1 MNATGTITMTMREVD
16 RFKVIQA
23 VTEARLKPG
32 QAAERL
38 GLCVRQ
44 VERLVQRYE
53 AAGVAGLVSGKR
65 GRPGNHQLPA
75 GLAQRA
81 LALIRERYTDF
92 GPTLACEKLRECHG
106 IELAVET
113 VRTLMRAAGL
123 WIPRKER
130 PPKVYQPRNRRACL
144 GELIQ
149 IDGSDHRWFEDR
161 APACTLLVFID
172 DATGRLMALHFTAT
186 ESTFSYFE
194 ALAKYLDTHGKP
206 VAFYSDKAS
215 VFYVKQR
222 SETAGKGVTQ
232 FGRALY
238 ELNIDGFCANTSQA
252 KGRVERAN
260 LTLQDRLVKELRLR
274 GISTREA
281 ANACAPSFIADFN
294 RRFGKPPRSDH
305 DAHRTLHVDEDLRQ
319 ILAYRVPR
327 KVSNALTVQ
336 YDRVMYLLDDT
347 PVSRALMHE
356 YVEVVEYPD
365 GVIEVQASGVT
376 LPYRQYDRITRIDQ
390 GAELENKRLAS
401 ALQVA
406 RQIQAMRD
414 DRRTSGSPSRTHCGE
429 EVRAKQALIGLKRQR
444 AIDVIDINHAVLEVS
459 AKAMRERGAA
469 APPHPKTIK
478 RNKAKTA
485 LKPDISI

>member
-1 MNATGTITMTMREVD
+1 M
-16 RFKVIQA
+16 
-23 VTEARLKPG
+23 
-32 QAAERL
+32 
-38 GLCVRQ
+38 
-44 VERLVQRYE
+44 QRYE

-75 GLAQRA
+75 GKAQRA
-81 LALIRERYTDF
+81 LALIRERYTD
-92 GPTLACEKLRECHG
+92 
-106 IELAVET
+106 
-113 VRTLMRAAGL
+113 
-123 WIPRKER
+123 
-130 PPKVYQPRNRRACL
+130 
-144 GELIQ
+144 
-149 IDGSDHRWFEDR
+149 
-161 APACTLLVFID
+161 
-172 DATGRLMALHFTAT
+172 LHA
-186 ESTFSYFE
+186 
-194 ALAKYLDTHGKP
+194 HGKP

-238 ELNIDGFCANTSQA
+238 ELNIDAFCANTSQA

-260 LTLQDRLVKELRLR
+260 LTLQDRLLKELRLR

-281 ANACAPSFIADFN
+281 ANAYAPSFIADFN

-305 DAHRTLHVDEDLRQ
+305 DAHRALHVDEDLRQ

-376 LPYRQYDRITRIDQ
+376 LPYQQYDRITRIDQ

-401 ALQVA
+401 ALEVA
-406 RQIQAMRD
+406 RRVQAVRD
-414 DRRTSGSPSRTHCGE
+414 DRRASGSPSRTHCGE
-429 EVRAKQALIGLKRQR
+429 EVRAKQALIGLKKQR
-444 AIDVIDINHAVLEVS
+444 AIDVADISHAVLEVS
-459 AKAMRERGAA
+459 AKAMRGRGAA

-478 RNKAKTA
+478 RNKAKIA

>member
-38 GLCVRQ
+38 GLSVRQ
-44 VERLVQRYE
+44 IERLVLRYR

-65 GRPGNHQLPA
+65 GRPGNRQLPA
-75 GLAQRA
+75 GKAQRA

-106 IELAVET
+106 IDLAVET

-123 WIPRKER
+123 WIPRRER
-130 PPKVYQPRNRRACL
+130 PPKVHQPRNRRACL

-172 DATGRLMALHFTAT
+172 DATGRLMTLHFTQT

-194 ALAKYLDTHGKP
+194 ALSKYLGTHGKP

-222 SETAGKGVTQ
+222 SQTAGKGVTQ

-238 ELNIDGFCANTSQA
+238 ELNIDAFCANTSQA

-281 ANACAPSFIADFN
+281 ANAYAPSFIADFN

-305 DAHRTLHVDEDLRQ
+305 DAHRALHVDENLRQ

-356 YVEVVEYPD
+356 YVEYPD
-365 GVIEVQASGVT
+365 GVIEVQAGGGA

-414 DRRTSGSPSRTHCGE
+414 DRRASGSPSRTHCGE
-429 EVRAKQALIGLKRQR
+429 EVRAKQALIGLKKQR
-444 AIDVIDINHAVLEVS
+444 AIDVSDINHAVLEVS

-469 APPHPKTIK
+469 APPHPRTIK
-478 RNKAKTA
+478 GNKAKTA

>member
-1 MNATGTITMTMREVD
+1 MAVTERITMTMRELD
-16 RFKVIQA
+16 RLKVIQA

-53 AAGVAGLVSGKR
+53 VAGVAGLVSGKR

-75 GLAQRA
+75 GMAQRA

-172 DATGRLMALHFTAT
+172 DATGRLMTLHFTAT

-238 ELNIDGFCANTSQA
+238 ELNIDAFCANTSQA

-281 ANACAPSFIADFN
+281 ANAYAPSFIADFN

-444 AIDVIDINHAVLEVS
+444 AIDFTDINHAVLEVS
-459 AKAMRERGAA
+459 AKAMQERGAA

-478 RNKAKTA
+478 RNKAKTT
-485 LKPDISI
+485 LKHDISI